1 MISASA
7 ILLTASVLSFEELS
21 SYFYLEFWF
30 HFCPDGPGTAGFWKQ
45 ITLCSWG

>member
-21 SYFYLEFWF
+21 SYFLFRILVSLL
-30 HFCPDGPGTAGFWKQ
+30 P
-45 ITLCSWG
+45 